1 MKTIKINIFLLAIFC
16 AMAGYGQTTD
26 SLSLVT
32 EQSDIQHVVSKDFE
46 RDMQRKILQHLTYN
60 YKVPAEA
67 FEQEADNINY
77 IVRFVLNEY
86 GRIADPKITYK
97 SASCAACEK
106 ELLLVLRKMSAIEL
120 ENGEENATKVY
131 YELPFRI
138 NIQ

>member
-1 MKTIKINIFLLAIFC
+1 MKTIKINISLLAIFC
-16 AMAGYGQTTD
+16 AMAGYGQTAD

-32 EQSDIQHVVSKDFE
+32 EKHDIQPIISKDFE
-46 RDMQRKILQHLTYN
+46 KNIQRKILQHLTYN

-67 FEQEADNINY
+67 YKQETDNINY